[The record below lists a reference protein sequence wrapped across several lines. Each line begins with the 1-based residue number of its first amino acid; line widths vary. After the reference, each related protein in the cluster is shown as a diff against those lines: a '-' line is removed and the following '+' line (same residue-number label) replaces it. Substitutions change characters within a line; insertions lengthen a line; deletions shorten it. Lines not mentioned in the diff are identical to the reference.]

1 MLADGKCSFV
11 QKYLFSVGLMAAWS
25 MSTMATFA
33 QTETETSRPAPPAA
47 QLPLPLSPSALET
60 GARWLR
66 MALAPSR
73 SAEVPADRLPFE
85 AIRDKRGSVIQGSA
99 LGNYSGNVSDQD
111 EFHRLV
117 SEYARQD
124 QEREAQA
131 AEEYSL
137 PPIQQFL
144 PTDPLQSATD
154 QLRNSAR
161 NLDTAAN
168 DLEDAGNYV
177 AADRLRSS
185 AQRLRREA
193 RELGKQTV
201 AELKTGITR

>member
-1 MLADGKCSFV
+1 MLAAGNRLLVRKC
-11 QKYLFSVGLMAAWS
+11 LLIVGLMVTWS
-25 MSTMATFA
+25 MTAMNAVA
-33 QTETETSRPAPPAA
+33 QTEPERVQAAPPAA
-47 QLPLPLSPSALET
+47 PLPLPFSPSAIET

-66 MALAPSR
+66 MALAPGR
-73 SAEVPADRLPFE
+73 AAEAPLGRLPFE
-85 AIRDKRGSVIQGSA
+85 SIREKRGSVIQGSA
-99 LGNYSGNVSDQD
+99 LSNYSGNVSDQD

-124 QEREAQA
+124 QEREDHA
-131 AEEYSL
+131 AEGYSL
-137 PPIQQFL
+137 PPLQQFI
-144 PTDPLQSATD
+144 PADPLQAATA
-154 QLRNSAR
+154 QLRVSAR
-161 NLDTAAN
+161 NLDAAAA

-201 AELKTGITR
+201 AELKTGIPR